1 MAIDIFTVS
10 CACILLSAPLVHP
23 IVLPKKPVLSG
34 FEPAAI
40 GSYRELVCDASQP
53 DAGTITYQWYTYSI
67 ANGVENWEP
76 KGPIGT
82 SQKYIFNPVTE
93 KKVFHPGTPA
103 EPVSGKYLCRASNS
117 VGTRDSE
124 WGDLYVYTPCSLF
137 TVSVS
142 PPKPAIGSTFTLN
155 CYIPNPSGFT
165 VKWLKRNDTSSPVE
179 DVAAANKKGCQ
190 APSNPRYSWSSCS
203 PPSITSLTK
212 TFNLQVTNA
221 QPSDSGYWIC
231 QDVSLSCWSDPVKPV
246 VQAPPGTPQIRGFPS
261 GPVIA
266 GTLNLKCVASPP
278 GDTYD
283 WYKDGT
289 LVTTSSS
296 YDFQVTKESAGV
308 YKCVARN
315 AVGSASSTDKTLV
328 VYYKPDSVDV
338 SSGKTSSYVGET
350 DKFTCTV
357 SGGNPTPT
365 VKLYF
370 KRLGRTPVEVT
381 QSHDR
386 VMAKEDNQA
395 EYYCEAKVTGYPA
408 LDMTS
413 SRKTYSVTFS
423 NTKVSFLN
431 NPTAAVQVGQ
441 VKKFTCETDESNPVT
456 YIKWYQYST
465 GSSRRNVTTGIS
477 LSERNGAYGGMIR
490 ISEWSVTATKAM
502 DGGTIRCMSTYSLTG
517 HDFTTNADTAMYV
530 KYKPDSVDVSSGKTS
545 SYVGETDKF
554 TCTVSGGNPTVKLY
568 FKRSGGTPVE
578 VTQGQDRVMAKE
590 DNQAEYYCEA
600 MVTGY
605 PAFDMTSSRKT
616 YNVTFSNTKVSFL
629 NNPTAA
635 VQAGQ
640 VKKFTC
646 ETDESNP
653 VTDIKWYQHSTGS
666 SWRNVTTGI
675 SLSERNGAYGGKIR
689 ISEWSVTAT
698 KAMNGETVRCASTY
712 SLTGHDLMTKAD
724 TTMYVKFN
732 PSNITL
738 LQIPPTVI
746 YEGKLI
752 TIICEADSANPVA
765 NVTFHRKR
773 TGGTWEQLA
782 SGITSVVRAAE
793 YKGKIRNS
801 TLVVTANRL
810 DTQTVFKCEVRD
822 GSFQME
828 QTTTVNVYYPANVV
842 LSLASTT
849 VKEGDT
855 VTLTCEAR
863 GGNPTSYTYI
873 WYYNWIQI
881 PNMTSRQY
889 RISSIQYNR
898 SGEYRCRAVNY
909 SPGGIADAILKLDV
923 LYKAKWD
930 PKLPRLLTVASKPL
944 RPVRFTLHVIA
955 NPRPTNVTWY
965 HPNHKMATGES
976 FIPGEE
982 SGTYTLSKGS
992 VGTPDYGNYTVKVT
1006 NSVGMTYFVFELLRP
1021 GPPRIP
1027 CCMKSHRVTAVS
1039 VTLIFKSN
1047 FNGGS
1052 QQQFTIESKNGST
1065 IDRYI
1070 NIADPGFAKDVVRK
1084 IAGLKSN
1091 SMYEFRVKAD
1101 NEYGS
1106 SGYGGVL
1113 TVHTPAAP
1121 SIPTFTIT
1129 RKGLSLT
1136 VVFSASM
1143 TGPFT
1148 KFELKFCGPGR
1159 TPKTTGCTGSFV
1171 PIQDSAK
1178 TNYTI
1183 HVTHATTTYVFYLD
1197 FYDGDDVVY
1206 SSGPVHPENVGRTTT
1221 VPAGSSPDDGMIAGV
1236 VVAVVIVVAVVV
1248 VVVVV
1253 LHRSNM
1259 ACFAGRN
1266 KPEGSNRGDER
1277 IGTPQPESVFH
1288 VNRAFEGDDTQP
1300 EPVYVNDPKQD
1311 FVKEVIYDDVNLTG
1325 KPSGEDAARKIE
1337 DMSVKDFKQ
1346 WLHSKYVTES
1356 TYERLAKNG
1365 FNEARFFVIL
1375 QREDDIKEM
1384 HIKPLAQEALIRKL
1398 VKDINETRQST
1409 SESSEGKKPGGPTAG
1424 EENPYDEMENQ
1435 YAALDIKPDVT
1446 ANQTYAELKPL
1457 A

>member
-1 MAIDIFTVS
+1 MAVDVFVVS
-10 CACILLSAPLVHP
+10 FILVSPFIPLVYL
-23 IVLPKKPVLSG
+23 IVPPKTPVLSG
-34 FEPAAI
+34 FEPVAI

-53 DAGTITYQWYTYSI
+53 DTATITYRWYKYTI
-67 ANGVENWEP
+67 VHGVENWES
-76 KGPIGT
+76 KGPIGAG
-82 SQKYIFNPVTE
+82 QKYVFNLVTE
-93 KKVFHPGTPA
+93 KQVFHTGNPA
-103 EPVSGKYLCRASNS
+103 EPVSGKYKCLASNS
-117 VGTRDSE
+117 AGTRDSE
-124 WGDLYVYTPCSLF
+124 WGDLYVYTPCSLYA
-137 TVSVS
+137 VSVS

-165 VKWLKRNDTSSPVE
+165 VKWLKRADASSTAS
-179 DVAAANKKGCQ
+179 DVASAYRRGCS
-190 APSNPRYSWSSCS
+190 APDNPRYSWSSCS
-203 PPSITSLTK
+203 PPSFSSPTK

-221 QPSDSGYWIC
+221 QPSDSAYWIC
-231 QDVSLSCWSDPVKPV
+231 QDIGLSCNSNPVKPV
-246 VQAPPGTPQIRGFPS
+246 VQAHPGTPQITGFPS

-266 GTLNLKCVASPP
+266 GTQLNLKCVALPP

-289 LVTTSSS
+289 KVTTSSS
-296 YDFQVTKESAGV
+296 CDFQVTKESAGV
-308 YKCVARN
+308 YKCLARN
-315 AVGSASSTDKTLV
+315 DVGSAPSSDKTLV
-328 VYYKPDSVDV
+328 VYYKPDSVVV
-338 SSGKTSSYVGET
+338 SSGKTSSYAGEK

-365 VKLYF
+365 VKIYL
-370 KRLGRTPVEVT
+370 KRSGGALVEVT
-381 QSHDR
+381 QGQDR

-408 LDMTS
+408 FDMTS
-413 SRKTYSVTFS
+413 SRKTYNVTFS
-423 NTKVSFLN
+423 NYKVLFLN

-456 YIKWYQYST
+456 YIKWYHYI
-465 GSSRRNVTTGIS
+465 GSSWQDVTVRIS
-477 LSERNGAYGGMIR
+477 SSERNGVYGGKMR

-502 DGGTIRCMSTYSLTG
+502 NGATLRCKSTYSLIG
-517 HDFTTNADTAMYV
+517 HDFTTDADTTMYV
-530 KYKPDSVDVSSGKTS
+530 KYKPDSVVVSSAKTS
-545 SYVGETDKF
+545 SYVGEKDKF
-554 TCTVSGGNPTVKLY
+554 TCRVSGGNPTPTVKLY
-568 FKRSGGTPVE
+568 FKRSDGTPVE
-578 VTQGQDRVMAKE
+578 VIQGQDRVMAKE

-600 MVTGY
+600 KVTGY

-629 NNPTAA
+629 NHPTAA

-675 SLSERNGAYGGKIR
+675 SSSERNVVYGGKIR

-698 KAMNGETVRCASTY
+698 KAMNGETVRCASIY

-732 PSNITL
+732 PSKITL
-738 LQIPPTVI
+738 LQIPPRVI
-746 YEGKLI
+746 YKGKLI
-752 TIICEADSANPVA
+752 TIICETNSANPVA

-773 TGGTWEQLA
+773 TGGTWEQLT
-782 SGITSVVRAAE
+782 SGITSEDRAAE
-793 YKGKIRNS
+793 YNGRIRKS

-849 VKEGDT
+849 VKEGNT

-965 HPNHKMATGES
+965 HPNHKMATGEN

-1006 NSVGMTYFVFELLRP
+1006 NSVGMTSFVFELLRP
-1021 GPPRIP
+1021 GPPRTP
-1027 CCMKSHRVTAVS
+1027 CCMKSHRVTSVS

-1206 SSGPVHPENVGRTTT
+1206 SSGPVHPENAGRTTT
-1221 VPAGSSPDDGMIAGV
+1221 VSAGSSPVVPENAGQPTTVPVGSSPDDGMIAGV

-1253 LHRSNM
+1253 LHRRNM

-1300 EPVYVNDPKQD
+1300 ESVYVNDPKQD
-1311 FVKEVIYDDVNLTG
+1311 FVKGKYLPFLPCTSTG
-1325 KPSGEDAARKIE
+1325 R
-1337 DMSVKDFKQ
+1337 
-1346 WLHSKYVTES
+1346 T
-1356 TYERLAKNG
+1356 TY
-1365 FNEARFFVIL
+1365 
-1375 QREDDIKEM
+1375 
-1384 HIKPLAQEALIRKL
+1384 P
-1398 VKDINETRQST
+1398 
-1409 SESSEGKKPGGPTAG
+1409 P
-1424 EENPYDEMENQ
+1424 
-1435 YAALDIKPDVT
+1435 
-1446 ANQTYAELKPL
+1446 
-1457 A
+1457 

>member
-1 MAIDIFTVS
+1 MAVDVFVVS
-10 CACILLSAPLVHP
+10 FILVSPFIPLVYL
-23 IVLPKKPVLSG
+23 IVPPKTPVLSG
-34 FEPAAI
+34 FEPVAI

-53 DAGTITYQWYTYSI
+53 DTATITYRWYKYTI
-67 ANGVENWEP
+67 VHGVENWES
-76 KGPIGT
+76 KGPIGAG
-82 SQKYIFNPVTE
+82 QKYVFNLVTE
-93 KKVFHPGTPA
+93 KQVFHTGNPA
-103 EPVSGKYLCRASNS
+103 EPVSGKYKCLASNS
-117 VGTRDSE
+117 AGTRDSE
-124 WGDLYVYTPCSLF
+124 WGDLYVYTPCSLYA
-137 TVSVS
+137 VSVS

-165 VKWLKRNDTSSPVE
+165 VKWLKRADASSTAS
-179 DVAAANKKGCQ
+179 DVASAYRRGCS
-190 APSNPRYSWSSCS
+190 APDNPRYSWSSCS
-203 PPSITSLTK
+203 PPSFSSPTK

-221 QPSDSGYWIC
+221 QPSDSAYWIC
-231 QDVSLSCWSDPVKPV
+231 QDIGLSCNSNPVKPV
-246 VQAPPGTPQIRGFPS
+246 VQAHPGTPQITGFPS

-266 GTLNLKCVASPP
+266 GTQLNLKCVALPP

-289 LVTTSSS
+289 KVTTSSS
-296 YDFQVTKESAGV
+296 CDFQVTKESAGV
-308 YKCVARN
+308 YKCLARN
-315 AVGSASSTDKTLV
+315 DVGSAPSSDKTLV
-328 VYYKPDSVDV
+328 VYYKPDSVVV
-338 SSGKTSSYVGET
+338 SSGKTSSYVGEK

-365 VKLYF
+365 V
-370 KRLGRTPVEVT
+370 R
-381 QSHDR
+381 
-386 VMAKEDNQA
+386 
-395 EYYCEAKVTGYPA
+395 
-408 LDMTS
+408 
-413 SRKTYSVTFS
+413 
-423 NTKVSFLN
+423 
-431 NPTAAVQVGQ
+431 
-441 VKKFTCETDESNPVT
+441 
-456 YIKWYQYST
+456 
-465 GSSRRNVTTGIS
+465 
-477 LSERNGAYGGMIR
+477 
-490 ISEWSVTATKAM
+490 
-502 DGGTIRCMSTYSLTG
+502 
-517 HDFTTNADTAMYV
+517 
-530 KYKPDSVDVSSGKTS
+530 
-545 SYVGETDKF
+545 
-554 TCTVSGGNPTVKLY
+554 LY

-590 DNQAEYYCEA
+590 DNQAEYYCKA
-600 MVTGY
+600 KVTGY
-605 PAFDMTSSRKT
+605 PVLDMTSSRKT
-616 YNVTFSNTKVSFL
+616 YSVTFSNTKVSFL
-629 NNPTAA
+629 NHPTAA

-675 SLSERNGAYGGKIR
+675 SSSERNVVYGGKIR

-698 KAMNGETVRCASTY
+698 KAMNGETVRCASIY

-732 PSNITL
+732 PSKITL
-738 LQIPPTVI
+738 LQIPPRVI
-746 YEGKLI
+746 YKGKLI
-752 TIICEADSANPVA
+752 TIICETNSANPVA

-773 TGGTWEQLA
+773 TGGTWEQLT
-782 SGITSVVRAAE
+782 SGITSEDRAAE
-793 YKGKIRNS
+793 YNGRIRKS

-849 VKEGDT
+849 VKEGNT

-965 HPNHKMATGES
+965 HPNHKMATGEN

-1006 NSVGMTYFVFELLRP
+1006 NSVGMTSFVFELLRP
-1021 GPPRIP
+1021 GPPRTP
-1027 CCMKSHRVTAVS
+1027 CCMKSHRVTSVS

-1206 SSGPVHPENVGRTTT
+1206 SSGPVHPENAGRTTT
-1221 VPAGSSPDDGMIAGV
+1221 VSAGSSPVVPENAGQPTTVPVGSSPDDGMIAGV

-1253 LHRSNM
+1253 LHRRNM

-1300 EPVYVNDPKQD
+1300 ESVYVNDPKQD
-1311 FVKEVIYDDVNLTG
+1311 FVKGKYLPFLPCTSTG
-1325 KPSGEDAARKIE
+1325 R
-1337 DMSVKDFKQ
+1337 
-1346 WLHSKYVTES
+1346 T
-1356 TYERLAKNG
+1356 TY
-1365 FNEARFFVIL
+1365 
-1375 QREDDIKEM
+1375 
-1384 HIKPLAQEALIRKL
+1384 P
-1398 VKDINETRQST
+1398 
-1409 SESSEGKKPGGPTAG
+1409 P
-1424 EENPYDEMENQ
+1424 
-1435 YAALDIKPDVT
+1435 
-1446 ANQTYAELKPL
+1446 
-1457 A
+1457 